1 MNDTDDLAAWVRL
14 MDTEG
19 VGPQTAREL
28 LGRFGMPSEIFGAG
42 FSALQNVCLKK
53 SPMHSAHPS
62 PMNCRPESTG
72 R

>member
-28 LGRFGMPSEIFGAG
+28 LSRFGMPSEIFGAG
-42 FSALQNVCLKK
+42 FSALQKMC
-53 SPMHSAHPS
+53 A
-62 PMNCRPESTG
+62 
-72 R
+72 